1 MSFSK
6 PLILIISV
14 NLFVFSALAI
24 SSPTLKIKD
33 TVVQTPYEICSQK
46 NEATRNL
53 SIKNARHD
61 YETAVKEA
69 LNIRNDAIDYAL
81 TISDEDEQD
90 SLKDSAYTE
99 YKDVQS
105 SAQDEYLALR
115 KITLKRFDV
124 EARKCRAQTNRGTN
138 AE

>member
-6 PLILIISV
+6 LLITIISV

-24 SSPTLKIKD
+24 SPTSSKVKD
-33 TVVQTPYEICSQK
+33 TIVQTPYTLCVQK
-46 NEATRNL
+46 NEDTRNL

-61 YETAVKEA
+61 YEVAVKEA
-69 LNIRNDAIDYAL
+69 LSIRNDAIDYAL

-90 SLKDSAYTE
+90 SLKYSAYTE

-115 KITLKRFDV
+115 KIALKKFDI
-124 EARKCRAQTNRGTN
+124 EIRKCRTIKN
-138 AE
+138 